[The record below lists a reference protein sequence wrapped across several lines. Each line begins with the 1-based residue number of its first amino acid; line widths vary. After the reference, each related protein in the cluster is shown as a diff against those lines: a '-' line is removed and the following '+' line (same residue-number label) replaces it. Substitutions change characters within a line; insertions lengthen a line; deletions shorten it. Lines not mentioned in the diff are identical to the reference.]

1 VIDQLRQRIA
11 AIENDGTLREDTN
24 FSGRAAALDAL
35 DFAIIDQIDALFQAQ
50 PVDELVALKQRA
62 ARLFRRLAA
71 VDERLFRR
79 LRAGIRS
86 GALRGTALAA
96 MIDSYVRL
104 GEANGGEM
112 RAPGYDNLDIFV
124 NGLLNIRALPA
135 ERKQREPEMVS
146 YQQTP
151 ARIIFELAERA
162 GLTSSDV
169 FFDIGSGL
177 GHVPMLVALL
187 SEARTVGIEFEPAYY
202 EYARARAVELN
213 LARVAFVNS
222 DAREADY
229 AEGTVFFLY
238 TPFRGTILHNVL
250 AKLRRVAER
259 RSIRLFTYGPCTLA
273 VIEQGWLVHTNI
285 NDADIDK
292 LAIFTSR

>member
-151 ARIIFELAERA
+151 ARIIVELIERA
-162 GLTSSDV
+162 NLTRDDV
-169 FFDIGSGL
+169 FFDIGSGVGL
-177 GHVPMLVALL
+177 VPMLVVLL
-187 SEARTVGIEFEPAYY
+187 SEARAVGVEFEPAYCS
-202 EYARARAVELN
+202 YARKRAAD
-213 LARVAFVNS
+213 LALAQVTFVNA
-222 DAREADY
+222 DARDADY
-229 AEGTVFFLY
+229 SDGTVFFLY
-238 TPFRGTILHNVL
+238 TPFTGAILRDVL
-250 AKLRRVAER
+250 EKLRAVAR
-259 RSIRLFTYGPCTLA
+259 QRMLRLFTYGPCTRTVA
-273 VIEQGWLVHTNI
+273 QQGWLVGAAS
-285 NDADIDK
+285 NDGFNHS
-292 LAIFTSR
+292 LAVFASR